1 LEGRSAGDDRRN
13 APMTAIGVE
22 HASLVIEVLVYTAL
36 VLAAVACVRGGLHEQ
51 RAAIAVAFCVV
62 LSFVAV
68 RRALDAGMCAAVG
81 DYAWVVGVP
90 ALRYT
95 MLATMHAGDLSDE
108 TMSMYRGLNGV
119 LLGWGVG
126 LVYCHA
132 NPVFVIF
139 AGFMYMTPMAAQIL

>member
-1 LEGRSAGDDRRN
+1 MEGRSAGDDRRN

-81 DYAWVVGVP
+81 DYAWVVGVS

-95 MLATMHAGDLSDE
+95 MLATMHAGCSLP
-108 TMSMYRGLNGV
+108 R
-119 LLGWGVG
+119 
-126 LVYCHA
+126 
-132 NPVFVIF
+132 
-139 AGFMYMTPMAAQIL
+139 